1 MASVWGELK
10 RRNVVRVAVAYTIVG
25 WLLVQVAD
33 LFLPALQLPE
43 WTVTF
48 VAGLVILGFPI
59 ALIFSWAYELTPDG
73 VERTKS
79 VPLSESIAKVT
90 GRKLDFM
97 IISVL
102 AIAVVVLAVERFAS
116 VDETPSSSLST
127 DDRQSI
133 AVLPLDNLS
142 PDPENAFF
150 ADGIHDDLLTQL
162 AKIGSLKVVSR
173 TSVLE
178 YRDSPKNMR
187 EIGRELGVATL
198 LEGSVRRVGDS
209 VRINVQLIDA
219 KTDEHLWAETYDR
232 ELTAENI
239 FAIQREMAISIA
251 GELQVTLSREE
262 VARIGVLPT
271 QSTIAYDL
279 YIRGRFF
286 WSQRTE
292 EGFNRALEYLNQA
305 IEEDP
310 NFALAYAG
318 VASVYVLM
326 GHELFS
332 WSHPKDSYPKAQAA
346 ARRALELDDTLAEAH
361 SVLGDALLRY
371 DWDFIS
377 ADREHQRA
385 IALNPNYGTGHQ
397 WYSHYLLP
405 MGREKE
411 SLAHSLRALELDPLN
426 LIINL
431 HLGWHYFY
439 VGENEL
445 AIEQLQQTLELSP
458 TFIVANLF
466 LGQVYEQEMRLEEAI
481 GQFERAADLSGR
493 NPVHLAALAHAY
505 GISGRQKDAETLLRE
520 LVSSERYV
528 PSYEIAVIY
537 AGLDRQDEALTWL
550 ERAYEEKDSSWLV
563 DVALDPRF
571 QQLHSTSRFQSLT
584 RRLGL
589 P

>member
-10 RRNVVRVAVAYTIVG
+10 RRNVVRVAIAYAIVS
-25 WLLVQVAD
+25 WLLLQVAD
-33 LFLPALQLPE
+33 
-43 WTVTF
+43 
-48 VAGLVILGFPI
+48 VILDNIESTTWVFQATLLLLIIGFPVAI
-59 ALIFSWAYELTPDG
+59 IFAWAFELTPEGLKKEKDVG
-73 VERTKS
+73 R
-79 VPLSESIAKVT
+79 SESVTHLT
-90 GRKLDFM
+90 GRKLDFV
-97 IISVL
+97 IIGVL
-102 AIAVVVLAVERFAS
+102 SIAVVVFAVERFAS
-116 VDETPSSSLST
+116 VEQTPSSSLST
-127 DDRQSI
+127 DDRRSI

-198 LEGSVRRVGDS
+198 LEGGVRRVGNS

-239 FAIQREMAISIA
+239 FAIQREIATSIA
-251 GELQVTLSREE
+251 GELQVTLSRDE
-262 VARIGVLPT
+262 VARIGLLPT

-279 YIRGRFF
+279 YVRGRFF

-318 VASVYVLM
+318 VASIYVLM

-439 VGENEL
+439 VGEYEL

-458 TFIVANLF
+458 NFVVANLF

-505 GISGRQKDAETLLRE
+505 GISGRQKDAESLLRE
-520 LVSSERYV
+520 LLSREQYV

>member
-10 RRNVVRVAVAYTIVG
+10 RRNVVRVAIAYAIVA
-25 WLLVQVAD
+25 WLLLQVAD
-33 LFLPALQLPE
+33 VVLNNIEAPTWVFQA
-43 WTVTF
+43 
-48 VAGLVILGFPI
+48 ILLLLAIGFPL
-59 ALIFSWAYELTPDG
+59 ALVFAWAFELTPEGIKKEKD
-73 VERTKS
+73 VDR
-79 VPLSESIAKVT
+79 SESVTHLT
-90 GRKLDFM
+90 GRKLDFV
-97 IISVL
+97 IIGVL
-102 AIAVVVLAVERFAS
+102 SIAVVVFAVERFAS
-116 VDETPSSSLST
+116 VEQTPSSSLST
-127 DDRQSI
+127 DDRRSI

-198 LEGSVRRVGDS
+198 LEGGVRRVGNS

-239 FAIQREMAISIA
+239 FAIQREIATSIA
-251 GELQVTLSREE
+251 GELQVTLSRDE
-262 VARIGVLPT
+262 VARIGLLPT

-279 YIRGRFF
+279 YVRGRFF
-286 WSQRTE
+286 WNQRTE

-318 VASVYVLM
+318 VASIYVLM

-332 WSHPKDSYPKAQAA
+332 WSHPRDTYPKAQAA
-346 ARRALELDDTLAEAH
+346 ARRALELDETLAEAH

-439 VGENEL
+439 VGEYEL

-458 TFIVANLF
+458 NFVVANLF

-505 GISGRQKDAETLLRE
+505 GISGRQKDAETLLEE
-520 LVSSERYV
+520 LLSSERYV
-528 PSYEIAVIY
+528 PSYEIAVIF

>member
-10 RRNVVRVAVAYTIVG
+10 RRNVVRVTVAYTIVG

-33 LFLPALQLPE
+33 TFVPALQLPE

-48 VAGLVILGFPI
+48 IAGLVILGFPLAVI
-59 ALIFSWAYELTPDG
+59 LSWAYELTPDG

-90 GRKLDFM
+90 GRKLDF
-97 IISVL
+97 IIIGVL
-102 AIAVVVLAVERFAS
+102 AIAVVVLAVERFSS
-116 VDETPSSSLST
+116 VEETPSSSLSN
-127 DDRQSI
+127 DDRRSI
-133 AVLPLDNLS
+133 AVLPFDNLS

-178 YRDSPKNMR
+178 YRDRPKNMR
-187 EIGRELGVATL
+187 EIGRELGVKTL
-198 LEGSVRRVGDS
+198 LEGSVRRVGNS

-219 KTDEHLWAETYDR
+219 ETDEHLWAETYDR

-251 GELQVTLSREE
+251 GELQVTLSLEE

-271 QSTIAYDL
+271 KSTIAYDL
-279 YIRGRFF
+279 YVRGRFF
-286 WSQRTE
+286 WNQRTE
-292 EGFNRALEYLNQA
+292 EGFNRALKYLNQA

-310 NFALAYAG
+310 NYALAYAG
-318 VASVYVLM
+318 IASIYVLM

-332 WSHPKDSYPKAQAA
+332 WSHPRDSYPKAQAA

-361 SVLGDALLRY
+361 SVLGEALLRY

-397 WYSHYLLP
+397 WYSHYLPPCQWAAKKNCLP
-405 MGREKE
+405 
-411 SLAHSLRALELDPLN
+411 
-426 LIINL
+426 
-431 HLGWHYFY
+431 
-439 VGENEL
+439 
-445 AIEQLQQTLELSP
+445 
-458 TFIVANLF
+458 
-466 LGQVYEQEMRLEEAI
+466 
-481 GQFERAADLSGR
+481 
-493 NPVHLAALAHAY
+493 
-505 GISGRQKDAETLLRE
+505 
-520 LVSSERYV
+520 
-528 PSYEIAVIY
+528 IA
-537 AGLDRQDEALTWL
+537 
-550 ERAYEEKDSSWLV
+550 
-563 DVALDPRF
+563 
-571 QQLHSTSRFQSLT
+571 
-584 RRLGL
+584 
-589 P
+589 